1 MNVLTRSIRTHM
13 CCVMCMQVSG
23 TGLVN
28 VYEFLTEKFPDRI
41 DAELH
46 AQILA
51 AGDMKGKF
59 IAQGASVKVRSETP
73 TISSIHYIICNRWQ
87 PLHLCLR
94 TVLTQ
99 STYVL

>member
-1 MNVLTRSIRTHM
+1 
-13 CCVMCMQVSG
+13 MQVSG

-59 IAQGASVKVRSETP
+59 IAQGASVKVRSIPLQFTM
-73 TISSIHYIICNRWQ
+73 YITLCATAGNR
-87 PLHLCLR
+87 
-94 TVLTQ
+94 
-99 STYVL
+99 